1 MCSDAQ
7 CSAYAY
13 QYGNGAAEL
22 PAGGSPVDGTT
33 SFYEMPGSFPG
44 SFPGAVE
51 LESSTTQ
58 QPSTQCQTRDM
69 SCAYGAPEHLRNYF
83 KANQNATLRRAAPIS
98 VTNLSQLPRLEVP
111 QSPHC
116 VPRLISDCSPLTPSP
131 ISPITPVTGGYIRKS
146 STFMY
151 PGMISPCEDLKQ
163 NHMYAHYGSPA
174 DLPSLSPAT
183 PSTAT
188 SYGSSVASTP
198 LSAYPPTAGSSFYHW
213 PQSQPNLQPPVYSQ
227 GLLHPDYA
235 QYSNYATV
243 DRASPWQGH
252 PQLQS
257 YNPSATFPPYET
269 RYYPSNASVI
279 QEPPSLPTQAQSC
292 FEKQNSLVTGPPQLM
307 SPESLFTFDEAP
319 PAYSPVLSNPPS
331 TNMQRRYQPSVC
343 PYCGKVFTGK
353 FGPGNC
359 KRHVQ
364 QTHETIVDRAIHL
377 CKLCRKEYR
386 RADALRKHQ
395 WKKHR
400 LADAKP
406 RKRQE
411 RGL

>member
-33 SFYEMPGSFPG
+33 SFYEMPGSFPR
-44 SFPGAVE
+44 AVE
-51 LESSTTQ
+51 LESFAAQ
-58 QPSTQCQTRDM
+58 QPPTQCQTTNM
-69 SCAYGAPEHLRNYF
+69 SCAHAGPEHLQNYF

-131 ISPITPVTGGYIRKS
+131 ISPITPITGGHNRKA

-163 NHMYAHYGSPA
+163 NQIYAHYG
-174 DLPSLSPAT
+174 PSANISALSPAT

-198 LSAYPPTAGSSFYHW
+198 LSAYPPTVGSSFYQW
-213 PQSQPNLQPPVYSQ
+213 PQSQPNLQPPIYSQ

-235 QYSNYATV
+235 QYSSYATV
-243 DRASPWQGH
+243 DQASPWQGH
-252 PQLQS
+252 SQLQS
-257 YNPSATFPPYET
+257 YNPNATFPPYET
-269 RYYPSNASVI
+269 HHYPSNASAI
-279 QEPPSLPTQAQSC
+279 RKPSSLPSHAQSC
-292 FEKQNSLVTGPPQLM
+292 FEKQNSLGTIPPQFM
-307 SPESLFTFDEAP
+307 SPEPLFTFGEAP
-319 PAYSPVLSNPPS
+319 PAYSLVLSTPPS
-331 TNMQRRYQPSVC
+331 TNTQRRYQPSVC
-343 PYCGKVFTGK
+343 QYCEKVFTGK

-400 LADAKP
+400 LEDAKP
-406 RKRQE
+406 RKRRE

>member
-33 SFYEMPGSFPG
+33 SFFEMPGSFPR
-44 SFPGAVE
+44 AVE
-51 LESSTTQ
+51 LESFAAQ
-58 QPSTQCQTRDM
+58 QPSTQCQITNM
-69 SCAYGAPEHLRNYF
+69 SCAHATPEHLQNYF

-131 ISPITPVTGGYIRKS
+131 ISPITPITGGHNRKA

-163 NHMYAHYGSPA
+163 NQIYAHYGPSA
-174 DLPSLSPAT
+174 NLSSLSPAT

-188 SYGSSVASTP
+188 SYGSSIASTP
-198 LSAYPPTAGSSFYHW
+198 LSAYPPTAGSSFYQW
-213 PQSQPNLQPPVYSQ
+213 PQSQPNLQPPIYSQ

-235 QYSNYATV
+235 QYSNYATI

-252 PQLQS
+252 AQLQS
-257 YNPSATFPPYET
+257 YNPNATFPPYEMH
-269 RYYPSNASVI
+269 YYPSNASAI
-279 QEPPSLPTQAQSC
+279 RESSSLPSHAQSC
-292 FEKQNSLVTGPPQLM
+292 FEEQNSLGTIPAQFM
-307 SPESLFTFDEAP
+307 SPEPLFTFDEAP
-319 PAYSPVLSNPPS
+319 PAYSPVLSTPPS
-331 TNMQRRYQPSVC
+331 TNTQRRYQPSAC
-343 PYCGKVFTGK
+343 QYCGKVFTGK

-364 QTHETIVDRAIHL
+364 QSHETTVDRAIHL

-386 RADALRKHQ
+386 REDALRKHQ

-400 LADAKP
+400 LEDAKP
-406 RKRQE
+406 RKRRE